1 MKSSKKLTKP
11 FKKIILHRN
20 RVQVKNM
27 YVFEQRVYKTLAP
40 YVQKSFSNNRVLH
53 NYSWFRKN
61 WIKDI
66 ARCNFFFFFRGF
78 HWITLCIFL

>member
-1 MKSSKKLTKP
+1 MKSSKELTKP
-11 FKKIILHRN
+11 KIIKKKSDYIETDYK
-20 RVQVKNM
+20 QKICI

-61 WIKDI
+61 
-66 ARCNFFFFFRGF
+66 
-78 HWITLCIFL
+78 

>member
-1 MKSSKKLTKP
+1 MKSSKELTKP
-11 FKKIILHRN
+11 KKISLHRN
-20 RVQVKNM
+20 RLQAKICI

-53 NYSWFRKN
+53 NYSWFRKTESR
-61 WIKDI
+61 ILLGVT
-66 ARCNFFFFFRGF
+66 FFFFRGF